1 VLRHVATTRFVLEI
15 PAHKLRLRP
24 QYWLPNATAA
34 TAATQSALLILS
46 LSLWVCLYGI
56 VKVAFHRCSSLRLE
70 ACDCHAAT
78 AFGGNLGT
86 CLRSFAKPNILVL
99 VKSLM

>member
-1 VLRHVATTRFVLEI
+1 MWTQVLRHVATTRFVLEI

-70 ACDCHAAT
+70 AKRLT
-78 AFGGNLGT
+78 VM
-86 CLRSFAKPNILVL
+86 LRQRSEETWALA
-99 VKSLM
+99 